1 MKAMAV
7 VAMAGVCLCV
17 VSAVPNRTTR
27 NAGAQAQGSE
37 QAVRPKAVKPSIDS
51 IIVHPAR
58 GLPVVI
64 SGAVA
69 GAGVQKRVPTSGKP
83 ISGDSI
89 AKLREQLLKVASVS
103 KRGLASVSNMLIVL
117 DALEAPTPAEYH
129 RRIAALPVTISESPT
144 AGGSRRDVYVR
155 GKLTLTVFVASNGGP
170 TRDDAAV
177 RYSEPTQLSEPGDT
191 VTAATAT
198 PPAPSSAGLDYCEYT
213 DDYGYWSGDCAT
225 QGDIDDLLATTAAL
239 DSDVEGLQSEADGA
253 LSQCQANYYPQ
264 NCLGSHELEFDIQGD
279 LSVGGPSDAVAVSI
293 SLPCGEPSAGSGTGL
308 RVATAR
314 FPCAQQAIEAT
325 AGFVGWLAAKAAA
338 IYVAN
343 RPIAAA
349 ATTMSEVGWLT
360 AGLIAGAF
368 TFGFTVG
375 NYINCLSGG

>member
-1 MKAMAV
+1 MKRKKRKSLTGCQ
-7 VAMAGVCLCV
+7 VARLLGGSGW
-17 VSAVPNRTTR
+17 VSLAAETFTLGLSTDRSP
-27 NAGAQAQGSE
+27 SL
-37 QAVRPKAVKPSIDS
+37 PPSI
-51 IIVHPAR
+51 AT
-58 GLPVVI
+58 
-64 SGAVA
+64 VA
-69 GAGVQKRVPTSGKP
+69 LG
-83 ISGDSI
+83 I
-89 AKLREQLLKVASVS
+89 L
-103 KRGLASVSNMLIVL
+103 
-117 DALEAPTPAEYH
+117 H
-129 RRIAALPVTISESPT
+129 RRDLHPLERHLAPLHPEGEGFQPSPKGT
-144 AGGSRRDVYVR
+144 PNLGFDWGFPGSHAG
-155 GKLTLTVFVASNGGP
+155 
-170 TRDDAAV
+170 
-177 RYSEPTQLSEPGDT
+177 
-191 VTAATAT
+191 
-198 PPAPSSAGLDYCEYT
+198 YT